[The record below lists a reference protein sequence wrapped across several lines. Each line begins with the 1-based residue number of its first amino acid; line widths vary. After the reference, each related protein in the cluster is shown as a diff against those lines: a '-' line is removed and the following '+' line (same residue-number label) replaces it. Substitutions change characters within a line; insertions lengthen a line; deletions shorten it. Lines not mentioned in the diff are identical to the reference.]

1 MLDNLIIFK
10 NYKNVNLN
18 FSNNLRIKDSIIF
31 KDCSNFNIII
41 NSKINKI
48 SIINCKNFNLTF
60 NDCISGIDIEKAY
73 NLTIYRE
80 YNNEKLNL
88 VQIDIFRSNV
98 IIIYDYIFNI
108 LDYKIIGEDSNISF
122 NHKN

>member
-31 KDCSNFNIII
+31 KDCTNFDIII

-48 SIINCKNFNLTF
+48 TIINCKNFNLTF

-73 NLTIYRE
+73 DLTIYRQ

-88 VQIDIFRSNV
+88 VQFDIFRSNV
-98 IIIYDYIFNI
+98 KIIYDNIFNI
-108 LDYKIIGEDSNISF
+108 LDYKIISEDSNISF

>member
-98 IIIYDYIFNI
+98 IIIYDNIFNI